1 MLCIIY
7 EFVNNTRLINP
18 KLLLDLPADPRS
30 GLEMVVRSCQIHTMV
45 YDDNENIFLY
55 ITIGGVGIDG
65 HKTKAQ
71 NVKNGGEPDGTSGIL
86 VITQDGK
93 VISQHI
99 AATTTKRLLRL
110 VTSAKKIYRQILC
123 IWNLE

>member
-1 MLCIIY
+1 M
-7 EFVNNTRLINP
+7 INP
-18 KLLLDLPADPRS
+18 KLLLDLPSIPGAIGNGGKILVNPYD
-30 GLEMVVRSCQIHTMV
+30 GD
-45 YDDNENIFLY
+45 DDNNNIFLY

-93 VISQHI
+93 AISQQ
-99 AATTTKRLLRL
+99 AATTT
-110 VTSAKKIYRQILC
+110 TDC
-123 IWNLE
+123 